1 MVKKLRGGMIACGL
15 AGPRRPWSGSVR
27 DFVLGTRIITGTG
40 KHLRFGGEVMKN
52 VAGYDLSRL
61 MAGSYGCL
69 GVLTEISMKVLPRPR
84 ATLSLRREI
93 SLQEAMNEIAQWQL
107 QPLPISGL
115 CYFDN
120 ALWIRLEGGE
130 GSVKAARELLGAKR
144 LRVSSGS
151 NCVNNNCRSSRYG
164 TLWRI
169 SLPSD
174 APMMDLPGEQLIDW
188 GGALR
193 WLKSTADDNQI
204 HRIARNAGGHAT
216 RFSAGD
222 GGFAPLPAPLFRYH
236 QQLKQQLDPCG
247 VFNPGRMY
255 AEL

>member
-1 MVKKLRGGMIACGL
+1 
-15 AGPRRPWSGSVR
+15 
-27 DFVLGTRIITGTG
+27 
-40 KHLRFGGEVMKN
+40 
-52 VAGYDLSRL
+52 

>member
-1 MVKKLRGGMIACGL
+1 
-15 AGPRRPWSGSVR
+15 
-27 DFVLGTRIITGTG
+27 
-40 KHLRFGGEVMKN
+40 
-52 VAGYDLSRL
+52 
-61 MAGSYGCL
+61 
-69 GVLTEISMKVLPRPR
+69 
-84 ATLSLRREI
+84 
-93 SLQEAMNEIAQWQL
+93 LQEAMNEIAQWQL

-130 GSVKAARELLGAKR
+130 GSVKAARELLGGEEVAGQFWQQ
-144 LRVSSGS
+144 LREQQLPFFSLP
-151 NCVNNNCRSSRYG
+151 G

>member
-1 MVKKLRGGMIACGL
+1 
-15 AGPRRPWSGSVR
+15 
-27 DFVLGTRIITGTG
+27 
-40 KHLRFGGEVMKN
+40 
-52 VAGYDLSRL
+52 
-61 MAGSYGCL
+61 
-69 GVLTEISMKVLPRPR
+69 
-84 ATLSLRREI
+84 
-93 SLQEAMNEIAQWQL
+93 MNEIAQWQL

-130 GSVKAARELLGAKR
+130 GSVKAARELLGGEEVAGQFWQK
-144 LRVSSGS
+144 LREQQLPFFSLP
-151 NCVNNNCRSSRYG
+151 G

-169 SLPSD
+169 SLPCD

-193 WLKSTADDNQI
+193 WLKSTAEDNQI

-222 GGFAPLPAPLFRYH
+222 GGFAPLPAPFRYH

>member
-1 MVKKLRGGMIACGL
+1 MV
-15 AGPRRPWSGSVR
+15 
-27 DFVLGTRIITGTG
+27 
-40 KHLRFGGEVMKN
+40 
-52 VAGYDLSRL
+52 
-61 MAGSYGCL
+61 GSYGCL

-169 SLPSD
+169 SLPCD

-193 WLKSTADDNQI
+193 WLKSTAEDNQI

-222 GGFAPLPAPLFRYH
+222 GGFAPLSAPLFRYH

>member
-1 MVKKLRGGMIACGL
+1 
-15 AGPRRPWSGSVR
+15 
-27 DFVLGTRIITGTG
+27 VLGTRIITGAG

-84 ATLSLRREI
+84 ASLSLRREI
-93 SLQEAMNEIAQWQL
+93 SLQEAINEIAQWQL

-130 GSVKAARELLGAKR
+130 GSVKAARELLGGEEVAGQFWQQ
-144 LRVSSGS
+144 LREQQLPFFSLP
-151 NCVNNNCRSSRYG
+151 G

-193 WLKSTADDNQI
+193 WLKSTAEDNQI

-222 GGFAPLPAPLFRYH
+222 GGFAPLSAPLFRYH

>member
-1 MVKKLRGGMIACGL
+1 
-15 AGPRRPWSGSVR
+15 
-27 DFVLGTRIITGTG
+27 
-40 KHLRFGGEVMKN
+40 
-52 VAGYDLSRL
+52 

-84 ATLSLRREI
+84 ASLSLRREI

-193 WLKSTADDNQI
+193 WLKSTAEDNQI

-222 GGFAPLPAPLFRYH
+222 GGFAPLSAPLFRYH

>member
-1 MVKKLRGGMIACGL
+1 
-15 AGPRRPWSGSVR
+15 
-27 DFVLGTRIITGTG
+27 
-40 KHLRFGGEVMKN
+40 MKN

-61 MAGSYGCL
+61 MVGSYGCL

-84 ATLSLRREI
+84 ASLSLRREI
-93 SLQEAMNEIAQWQL
+93 SLQEAMSEIAEWQL

-130 GSVKAARELLGAKR
+130 GSVKAARELLGGEEVAGQFWQQ
-144 LRVSSGS
+144 LREQQLPFFSLP
-151 NCVNNNCRSSRYG
+151 G

-193 WLKSTADDNQI
+193 WLKSTAEDNQI

-222 GGFAPLPAPLFRYH
+222 GGFAPLSAPLFRYH

>member
-1 MVKKLRGGMIACGL
+1 
-15 AGPRRPWSGSVR
+15 
-27 DFVLGTRIITGTG
+27 
-40 KHLRFGGEVMKN
+40 MKN

-93 SLQEAMNEIAQWQL
+93 SLQEAMSEIAQWQL

-130 GSVKAARELLGAKR
+130 GSVKAARELLGGEEVAGQFWQQ
-144 LRVSSGS
+144 LREQQLPFFSLP
-151 NCVNNNCRSSRYG
+151 G

-193 WLKSTADDNQI
+193 WLKSTAEDNQI

-222 GGFAPLPAPLFRYH
+222 GGFAPLSAPLFRYH

>member
-1 MVKKLRGGMIACGL
+1 
-15 AGPRRPWSGSVR
+15 
-27 DFVLGTRIITGTG
+27 
-40 KHLRFGGEVMKN
+40 
-52 VAGYDLSRL
+52 
-61 MAGSYGCL
+61 
-69 GVLTEISMKVLPRPR
+69 
-84 ATLSLRREI
+84 
-93 SLQEAMNEIAQWQL
+93 
-107 QPLPISGL
+107 
-115 CYFDN
+115 
-120 ALWIRLEGGE
+120 
-130 GSVKAARELLGAKR
+130 
-144 LRVSSGS
+144 
-151 NCVNNNCRSSRYG
+151 
-164 TLWRI
+164 I

>member
-1 MVKKLRGGMIACGL
+1 
-15 AGPRRPWSGSVR
+15 
-27 DFVLGTRIITGTG
+27 
-40 KHLRFGGEVMKN
+40 
-52 VAGYDLSRL
+52 
-61 MAGSYGCL
+61 
-69 GVLTEISMKVLPRPR
+69 
-84 ATLSLRREI
+84 
-93 SLQEAMNEIAQWQL
+93 
-107 QPLPISGL
+107 LPISGL

-130 GSVKAARELLGAKR
+130 GSVKAARELLGGEEVAGQFWQQ
-144 LRVSSGS
+144 LREQQLPFFSLP
-151 NCVNNNCRSSRYG
+151 G

-193 WLKSTADDNQI
+193 WLKSTAEDNQI

-222 GGFAPLPAPLFRYH
+222 GGFAPLSAPLFRYH

>member
-1 MVKKLRGGMIACGL
+1 

-27 DFVLGTRIITGTG
+27 DFVLGTRIITGAG

-84 ATLSLRREI
+84 ASLSLRREI
-93 SLQEAMNEIAQWQL
+93 SLQEAINEIAQWQL

-130 GSVKAARELLGAKR
+130 GSVKAARELLGGEEVAGQFWQQ
-144 LRVSSGS
+144 LREQQLPFFSLP
-151 NCVNNNCRSSRYG
+151 G

-193 WLKSTADDNQI
+193 WLKSTAEDNQI

-222 GGFAPLPAPLFRYH
+222 GGFAPLSAPLFRYH